1 MLARK
6 LRNTPIIVILILV
19 IIGGVIF
26 ALLSPIQ
33 VLGNPVGNDPY
44 PPLIEETHS
53 PTTPHQT
60 LLPVPAALL
69 PHAMD
74 QW

>member
-19 IIGGVIF
+19 IIGWVIF
-26 ALLSPIQ
+26 ALLSPVQ

-44 PPLIEETHS
+44 PPPIVETPS
-53 PTTPHQT
+53 PTAPHPT
-60 LLPVPAALL
+60 ILPVPAALL

-74 QW
+74 Q